1 MNSNNEIN
9 FYEFVRCHRVIG
21 DRNFLKRRAK
31 VNGFLWIVCFN
42 FMIFVVRSKIFLIF
56 KQFLILYQEC
66 LDFFEVEGA
75 GDADNVSFWEFFY
88 KAFNMI

>member
-1 MNSNNEIN
+1 MAFSE
-9 FYEFVRCHRVIG
+9 
-21 DRNFLKRRAK
+21 L
-31 VNGFLWIVCFN
+31 CFN

-56 KQFLILYQEC
+56 KQLLILYQER